1 MGVRKSNRDRETP
14 DENGHL
20 KKPAVLAAFKGC
32 ASVTKACEIADI
44 CRDTFYRWL
53 REDADFNKAYQ
64 AAREQAIEA
73 LEDEATRRAYE
84 GVDRPVYQGG
94 KQVGMIR
101 EYSDTLLIFLL
112 KAHRP
117 QKYRDNIR
125 QELTSAGGGALIPTQ
140 VRVVLVP
147 TPKAPEGH

>member
-1 MGVRKSNRDRETP
+1 M
-14 DENGHL
+14 
-20 KKPAVLAAFKGC
+20 C

-53 REDADFNKAYQ
+53 REDADFKKAYQ

-84 GVDRPVYQGG
+84 GVERPVYQDG

-112 KAHRP
+112 KAHRQ
-117 QKYRDNIR
+117 QK
-125 QELTSAGGGALIPTQ
+125 
-140 VRVVLVP
+140 
-147 TPKAPEGH
+147 

>member
-14 DENGHL
+14 DETGHL

-32 ASVTKACEIADI
+32 ASVTKACEIVDI
-44 CRDTFYRWL
+44 SRDTFYRWL
-53 REDADFNKAYQ
+53 REDADFKKAYQ

-73 LEDEATRRAYE
+73 LEDGATRRAYE
-84 GVDRPVYQGG
+84 GVERPVYQGG

-117 QKYRDNIR
+117 TKYRDNIR
-125 QELTSAGGGALIPTQ
+125 QELTGAGGAALTPTKIE
-140 VRVVLVP
+140 VVLVP
-147 TPKAPEGH
+147 AATLRE

>member
-1 MGVRKSNRDRETP
+1 MSGKNSNRDWETP

-32 ASVTKACEIADI
+32 ASVTKACEIVDI

-53 REDADFNKAYQ
+53 REDADFKKAYQ

-73 LEDEATRRAYE
+73 IEDEATRRAYE
-84 GVDRPVYQGG
+84 GVERPVYQGG

-101 EYSDTLLIFLL
+101 EYSDTQLIFLL

-117 QKYRDNIR
+117 QKYRDNAKI
-125 QELTSAGGGALIPTQ
+125 EHTGDGAPLVPTQ

-147 TPKAPEGH
+147 AAKALDGH